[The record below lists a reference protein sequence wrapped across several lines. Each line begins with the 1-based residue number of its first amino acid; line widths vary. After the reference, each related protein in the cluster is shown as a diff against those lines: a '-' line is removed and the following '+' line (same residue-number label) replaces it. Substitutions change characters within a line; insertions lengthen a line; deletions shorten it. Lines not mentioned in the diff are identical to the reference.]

1 MHRTVRAVLATAL
14 AGPAFALTAA
24 TDAQAHG
31 DTLTVEI
38 TGHDFG
44 RVRTTVVW
52 ENDNDPVDGR
62 VAATVNA
69 TAADGRTAGPWKLV
83 RDPATRTGWNTAE
96 ALPPGRWKVTVEAG
110 HPGLG
115 RDEEEI
121 TVSPG
126 TPASPAAPPAGT
138 GSEVPATPGTAPP
151 TAGERTRHRPRPGPP
166 SPPRTGPRPR
176 PPRVPSPPRPGCPPR
191 RRWWAVCCWPVPPGR
206 SSPCARGADAGDA
219 PGSCAA
225 PRRATPVRRGTTT
238 SVTASLPAVGCL
250 GCSSRTAARPAGRT
264 RCAVSRSR

>member
-151 TAGERTRHRPRPGPP
+151 TAG
-166 SPPRTGPRPR
+166 
-176 PPRVPSPPRPGCPPR
+176 
-191 RRWWAVCCWPVPPGR
+191 
-206 SSPCARGADAGDA
+206 GADPAPAA
-219 PGSCAA
+219 PGAAEPATNRTPSTAAAGAEPAASGLSAA
-225 PRRATPVRRGTTT
+225 PPVVGGLLLAGAAGTVVALRARRG
-238 SVTASLPAVGCL
+238 
-250 GCSSRTAARPAGRT
+250 RR
-264 RCAVSRSR
+264 

>member
-69 TAADGRTAGPWKLV
+69 TAADGRTAGPWRLV

-110 HPGLG
+110 YPGLG

-126 TPASPAAPPAGT
+126 TPASPAAPSAGA
-138 GSEVPATPGTAPP
+138 GSGVPATPGTVRP
-151 TAGERTRHRPRPGPP
+151 TTGA
-166 SPPRTGPRPR
+166 TGPA
-176 PPRVPSPPRPGCPPR
+176 PSAPATSAAHRAPSTAAAAAGPGLSAAPLVVGGLLLAGAAGTVVALRARRAGTLR
-191 RRWWAVCCWPVPPGR
+191 RR
-206 SSPCARGADAGDA
+206 
-219 PGSCAA
+219 
-225 PRRATPVRRGTTT
+225 
-238 SVTASLPAVGCL
+238 
-250 GCSSRTAARPAGRT
+250 
-264 RCAVSRSR
+264 

>member
-1 MHRTVRAVLATAL
+1 MPRTVRAVLAAAL
-14 AGPAFALTAA
+14 AGPAFALTAT

-31 DTLTVEI
+31 DTLKVEI

-69 TAADGRTAGPWKLV
+69 VAADGRTAGPWRLV

-96 ALPPGRWKVTVEAG
+96 ALPPGRWKITVEAG

-115 RDEEEI
+115 RDEEEV

-126 TPASPAAPPAGT
+126 TPASPSTPPAGAGPGASAAPGAVEPT
-138 GSEVPATPGTAPP
+138 AAATSPAPP
-151 TAGERTRHRPRPGPP
+151 SAAAASARPSASGLP
-166 SPPRTGPRPR
+166 
-176 PPRVPSPPRPGCPPR
+176 
-191 RRWWAVCCWPVPPGR
+191 
-206 SSPCARGADAGDA
+206 
-219 PGSCAA
+219 AA
-225 PRRATPVRRGTTT
+225 PLVAGGLLLAGAAGTVVALRVRRALGRR
-238 SVTASLPAVGCL
+238 
-250 GCSSRTAARPAGRT
+250 
-264 RCAVSRSR
+264 

>member
-1 MHRTVRAVLATAL
+1 MHRTVRAVLAAAL

-24 TDAQAHG
+24 ANAQAHG
-31 DTLTVEI
+31 DTLKVEI

-62 VAATVNA
+62 IAATVNA

-96 ALPPGRWKVTVEAG
+96 ALPPGSWKVTVEAG
-110 HPGLG
+110 YPGLG

-138 GSEVPATPGTAPP
+138 GSEVPATPGTARPTTAGADPAPP
-151 TAGERTRHRPRPGPP
+151 TPGAVDPATSATSATNRTPSTAAAGAEP
-166 SPPRTGPRPR
+166 
-176 PPRVPSPPRPGCPPR
+176 
-191 RRWWAVCCWPVPPGR
+191 A
-206 SSPCARGADAGDA
+206 A
-219 PGSCAA
+219 PGLSAA
-225 PRRATPVRRGTTT
+225 PLVVGGLLLAGAAGTVVALRARRVR
-238 SVTASLPAVGCL
+238 
-250 GCSSRTAARPAGRT
+250 
-264 RCAVSRSR
+264 

>member
-126 TPASPAAPPAGT
+126 TPASPAAPPAGA

-151 TAGERTRHRPRPGPP
+151 TAG
-166 SPPRTGPRPR
+166 
-176 PPRVPSPPRPGCPPR
+176 
-191 RRWWAVCCWPVPPGR
+191 
-206 SSPCARGADAGDA
+206 GADPAPAA
-219 PGSCAA
+219 PGAAEPATNRTPSTAAAGAEPAASGLSAA
-225 PRRATPVRRGTTT
+225 PPVVGGLLLAGAAGTVVAPRARRG
-238 SVTASLPAVGCL
+238 
-250 GCSSRTAARPAGRT
+250 RR
-264 RCAVSRSR
+264 

>member
-69 TAADGRTAGPWKLV
+69 TAADGRTAGPWRLV

-96 ALPPGRWKVTVEAG
+96 ALPPGRWNVTVEAG
-110 HPGLG
+110 YPGLG

-126 TPASPAAPPAGT
+126 TPASPAAPSAGA
-138 GSEVPATPGTAPP
+138 GSGVPATPGTVRP
-151 TAGERTRHRPRPGPP
+151 TTGA
-166 SPPRTGPRPR
+166 TGPA
-176 PPRVPSPPRPGCPPR
+176 PSASATSAAHRAPSTAAAAAGLPAAPLLVGGLLLAGAAGTVVALRARRAGALR
-191 RRWWAVCCWPVPPGR
+191 RR
-206 SSPCARGADAGDA
+206 
-219 PGSCAA
+219 
-225 PRRATPVRRGTTT
+225 
-238 SVTASLPAVGCL
+238 
-250 GCSSRTAARPAGRT
+250 
-264 RCAVSRSR
+264 

>member
-1 MHRTVRAVLATAL
+1 MCPPAALVPLAASTLEPIAMHRTVRAVLAAAL
-14 AGPAFALTAA
+14 ARPAFALTAA
-24 TDAQAHG
+24 TDARAHG

-110 HPGLG
+110 YPGLG

-126 TPASPAAPPAGT
+126 TPASPAGN
-138 GSEVPATPGTAPP
+138 GSEAPAAPGTARP
-151 TAGERTRHRPRPGPP
+151 T
-166 SPPRTGPRPR
+166 TG
-176 PPRVPSPPRPGCPPR
+176 
-191 RRWWAVCCWPVPPGR
+191 
-206 SSPCARGADAGDA
+206 GADPAPAA
-219 PGSCAA
+219 PGAVEPATSATNRDPSTAAAGGEPAGPGLSAA
-225 PRRATPVRRGTTT
+225 PVVVGGLLLAGAAGTLVALRARRARR
-238 SVTASLPAVGCL
+238 
-250 GCSSRTAARPAGRT
+250 
-264 RCAVSRSR
+264 